1 MNFADFPCIHG
12 SSFHQTA
19 DSFLT
24 TYWKYYLNLTL
35 FVPWQG
41 HRIFRRLT
49 LNSHGELLLRS
60 CIMWN
65 VIHTGS
71 LHILGAGWEWG
82 AGWEVLLTQL
92 SGGWSLTPREELGNG
107 APGLHCLSGSRPV
120 RGSPLPAVPGHWG
133 RDRMVTCLFE
143 PVGLD
148 PVSTLWYRGLVFSRA
163 GVGGQAAWAEAQ
175 GGSGRGT
182 LLCPGQLQA
191 LSAAAVQWTVM
202 NWRHLTR
209 LKYK

>member
-1 MNFADFPCIHG
+1 MNFADFPCIHT
-12 SSFHQTA
+12 SSFHQTV

-41 HRIFRRLT
+41 HRIFRHLT
-49 LNSHGELLLRS
+49 LNSRGELLLRS

-82 AGWEVLLTQL
+82 AGGGVLLTQL

-133 RDRMVTCLFE
+133 WT
-143 PVGLD
+143 G
-148 PVSTLWYRGLVFSRA
+148 WSRA
-163 GVGGQAAWAEAQ
+163 SSSQWGWIRSPHSDIGASSSG
-175 GGSGRGT
+175 GRGRGRGRRRE
-182 LLCPGQLQA
+182 LKHRVGVAGAPCSVLGSYRPCPQQLCSGL
-191 LSAAAVQWTVM
+191 
-202 NWRHLTR
+202 
-209 LKYK
+209 